1 MSAEEKNMR
10 SDVDRVTST
19 LSLSE
24 RWRLYFRERFPL
36 ALHAPVVAV
45 FSSSSFIFA
54 WVVIGQR
61 SPPSAI
67 SLTGAFIVTL
77 LFFLQLRIADEF
89 KDFEEDQRFRPYR
102 PVPRGIVTL
111 RGLSGL
117 CVISAGVQAASSALF
132 GMRALAALAVVW
144 AYFGLMAVEFF
155 VGKWLKSHPATYMA
169 SHMMALPLIVA
180 YVAICAGAV
189 SVSAPLL
196 WYAGTSYLGFCVFE
210 IGRKIRS
217 PADEEEGVETYSAVW
232 GRQRAVLAWLGAM
245 AGSGIFAAL
254 AARDVD
260 ALALTAGVAA
270 VVIVLA
276 AGVGGTFLN
285 EPRAGRGRVF
295 FAMSGIWLV
304 VIYLAV
310 GAGSWRA
317 LLADING

>member
-1 MSAEEKNMR
+1 MR
-10 SDVDRVTST
+10 SDVDGVAGTS
-19 LSLSE
+19 SFSE

-36 ALHAPVVAV
+36 ALHAAVVAV
-45 FSSSSFIFA
+45 FSSSSFIYV
-54 WVVIGQR
+54 WVVLGQR
-61 SPPSAI
+61 ASPPAI
-67 SLTGAFIVTL
+67 SLTVAFIVTL

-111 RGLSGL
+111 RGLGGL
-117 CVISAGVQAASSALF
+117 WIISAAVQTASSALL
-132 GMRALAALAVVW
+132 GMRALAALAAVW

-155 VGKWLKSHPATYMA
+155 ARKWLRAHPASYMA
-169 SHMMALPLIVA
+169 SHMLVLPLIVA
-180 YVAICAGAV
+180 YVATCAGLV
-189 SVSAPLL
+189 TLGAPLL
-196 WYAGTSYLGFCVFE
+196 WLAGTSYLGFCVFE

-245 AGSGIFAAL
+245 AGSGMFATL
-254 AARDVD
+254 AARHVD

-270 VVIVLA
+270 AVIFLA

-285 EPRAGRGRVF
+285 DPRAGRGRMF

-304 VIYLAV
+304 VIYLAL
-310 GAGSWRA
+310 GAGAWRE
-317 LLADING
+317 LLADIHG